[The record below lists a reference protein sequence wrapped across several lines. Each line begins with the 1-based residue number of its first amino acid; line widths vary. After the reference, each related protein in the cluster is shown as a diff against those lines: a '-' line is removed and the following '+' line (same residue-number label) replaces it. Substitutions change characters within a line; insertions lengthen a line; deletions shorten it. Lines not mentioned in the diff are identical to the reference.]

1 MVALK
6 PPSVFYFS
14 DMNESTLVK
23 RCYYLDNLK
32 VLLTFLVIAHHAA
45 MPFVE
50 GENWAYQTSNTA
62 EYMPFMWHFLSTNAS
77 FFMGLFF
84 LISGYFVP
92 KSFDRQGFW
101 QFIGKKVLR
110 LIVPVAAVTILLTSL
125 GGQLEA
131 GHTWFLE
138 SLFLFCLCYALIR
151 LAAKNKT
158 VKEFNISI
166 ITLLLTTVLMSVGSY
181 FIRSVSPQNNWI
193 VWGAFK
199 FEPAHYLQY
208 IIMFALGALAG
219 RCNSFEKIT
228 QKNGLAALII
238 GLALCAG
245 NYLRAGGAWDGFVWH
260 WFGIYESFLCVF
272 LCIGLV
278 WLFGKFCN
286 WNNGFWKWCSA
297 QAFGA
302 YVVHLP
308 LLLIIEFALDK
319 VWVGAFGKFALVTV
333 LAIAVSFGL
342 TWLLRLIPGVKKV
355 L

>member
-1 MVALK
+1 
-6 PPSVFYFS
+6 
-14 DMNESTLVK
+14 MNESSPTK
-23 RCYYLDNLK
+23 RYYYLDNLK

-50 GENWAYQTSNTA
+50 GENWAYQTSNSA

-84 LISGYFVP
+84 LISGYFAP

-101 QFIGKKVLR
+101 QFIGKKVMR
-110 LIVPVAAVTILLTSL
+110 LLVPVMAVTVLLTTL

-151 LAAKNKT
+151 LVTKGKT
-158 VKEFNISI
+158 ANNFSISI
-166 ITLLLTTVLMSVGSY
+166 AILLLTAILMGVGSY
-181 FIRSVSPQNNWI
+181 FIRKVSPQNDWI
-193 VWGAFK
+193 VWSVFK

-208 IIMFALGALAG
+208 IIMFTLGVLAG
-219 RCNSFEKIT
+219 RHNCFEKIT
-228 QKNGLAALII
+228 QKTGLAALII
-238 GLALCAG
+238 GLAFCAG
-245 NYLRAGGAWDGFVWH
+245 NYLRAGGWWDGFVWR

-286 WNNGFWKWCSA
+286 WDNCFWKWCSA

-308 LLLIIEFALDK
+308 LLLIIEFSLDK
-319 VWVGAFGKFALVTV
+319 VWMGALGKFLFIS
-333 LAIAVSFGL
+333 AISIAASFIV